1 MPQYYGYSSIGADK
15 PKTTNAISGSDGGP
29 GGIRQPIQWG
39 KKFTLVDEQLVIQD
53 FINAF
58 NIRKGTKVGKP
69 GYGTTL
75 WDFVF
80 DPNTL
85 DVVQQIQQEVRRVA
99 SQDPRLAINT
109 INAYPK
115 DNGILIELEMA
126 VQPFNQA
133 QLLSL
138 FLNQSTGNASRA

>member
-1 MPQYYGYSSIGADK
+1 MPQYYGYSSIGANK

-39 KKFTLVDEQLVIQD
+39 KKFSLVDEQLVIQD

-58 NIRKGTKVGKP
+58 NIRQGTKVGKP

-75 WDFVF
+75 WDYVF
-80 DPNTL
+80 DPNTA
-85 DVVQQIQQEVRRVA
+85 DVVEAIQEEVRRIA
-99 SQDPRLAINT
+99 NSDPRIQIANISV
-109 INAYPK
+109 YPK

-126 VQPFNQA
+126 VVPFNQT
-133 QLLSL
+133 QLVSV
-138 FLNQSTGNASRA
+138 FLNQQTGVAGPN

>member
-1 MPQYYGYSSIGADK
+1 MPQYFGYSSIGANK
-15 PKTTNAISGSDGGP
+15 PKTTNAISGADGGP

-75 WDFVF
+75 WDYVF
-80 DPNTL
+80 EPNTG
-85 DVVQQIQQEVRRVA
+85 DVISAVQDEVRRVA
-99 SQDPRLAINT
+99 NTDPRIQIAT
-109 INAYPK
+109 ISVYPK
-115 DNGILIELEMA
+115 ENGILIELEMA
-126 VQPFNQA
+126 VIPFNQA
-133 QLLSL
+133 QLISV
-138 FLNQSTGNASRA
+138 FLNQQTGTAGLS

>member
-1 MPQYYGYSSIGADK
+1 MPQYYGYSSVNANK
-15 PKTTNAISGSDGGP
+15 PKTTNAVSGADGGP
-29 GGIRQPIQWG
+29 GGIVQPIYWG
-39 KKFTLVDEQLVIQD
+39 KKFTLTDEQLVIQD

-85 DVVQQIQQEVRRVA
+85 DVISQIQQEVRRVA
-99 SQDPRLAINT
+99 GQDPRLTINT
-109 INAYPK
+109 ISVYPK
-115 DNGILIELEMA
+115 DNGILVELEMA
-126 VQPFNQA
+126 VKPFNQA
-133 QLLSL
+133 QLISM
-138 FLNQSTGNASRA
+138 FLNQQSGTAAQQ

>member
-1 MPQYYGYSSIGADK
+1 MPQYYGYSSINADK
-15 PKTTNAISGSDGGP
+15 PKTTNAVIGADGGP
-29 GGIRQPIQWG
+29 GGIRQPIYWG
-39 KKFTLVDEQLVIQD
+39 KKFTLTDEQLVIQD

-58 NIRKGTKVGKP
+58 NIKRGTKVGKP

-80 DPNTL
+80 DPNTI

-99 SQDPRLAINT
+99 NSDPRLVLNT
-109 INAYPK
+109 ISVYPK

-133 QLLSL
+133 QLISV
-138 FLNQSTGNASRA
+138 FLNQQSGSASLQ